1 MGVVFLEHRRRAWQ
15 EKPRVHPGGLYEGL
29 KGMEAVRVGSA
40 SLSGSLSVLI
50 DPAFSKFRQG
60 LISLLF
66 FSERAF

>member
-1 MGVVFLEHRRRAWQ
+1 
-15 EKPRVHPGGLYEGL
+15 
-29 KGMEAVRVGSA
+29 MEAVRVGSA